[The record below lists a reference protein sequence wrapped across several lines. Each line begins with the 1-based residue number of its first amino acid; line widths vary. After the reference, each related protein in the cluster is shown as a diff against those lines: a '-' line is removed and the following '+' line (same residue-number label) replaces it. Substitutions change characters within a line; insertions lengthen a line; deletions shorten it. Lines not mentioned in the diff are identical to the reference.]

1 MPNEKKYRI
10 CSHSTNYF
18 DPFPVVTS
26 RVRSVLIQGENYM
39 KLCIV
44 GTGYVGLVSAA
55 CFAEMGNTV
64 SCVDVNPAVVD
75 KLNAGS
81 VHIFEP
87 GLEPMVRHSRADGRL
102 TFTTSLAQ
110 GIAEAD
116 CAFICVGTPPQ
127 PDGSC
132 DLSYVRQ
139 VASEIGQHMQKSMVV
154 VDKSTVPVGTADEVR
169 GLIEKELTKRGVD
182 LHVDVVSNPEFLKE
196 GDAIS
201 DFMKPDRVVI
211 GTDSENAA
219 ALMRE
224 LYAPFARTRDKIIG
238 MGVRSAEMTKY
249 AANCMLATKISFI
262 NEIATICTQVGAD
275 VRDVRTG
282 IGSDS
287 RIGYQFIYPGV
298 GYGGSCFPK
307 DVKALI
313 RTAENAGVRPELLNA
328 VEAVNARQ
336 KKYMA
341 SRVEEY
347 FAPQGGVAGKT
358 LAMWG
363 LAFKANTDDMR
374 EAAAITIINEL
385 TSRGMKIRAF
395 DPVAAENARAI
406 FADNKLVEIVD
417 DQYAACQ
424 GAQALMV
431 VTEWNQFRNPDFAK
445 VRSLL
450 TAPLLFDGRNLYSPT
465 TMAAHGFAY
474 FCIGRANA

>member
-1 MPNEKKYRI
+1 
-10 CSHSTNYF
+10 
-18 DPFPVVTS
+18 
-26 RVRSVLIQGENYM
+26 M

-224 LYAPFARTRDKIIG
+224 LYAPFARTRDKIIV

>member
-1 MPNEKKYRI
+1 LPNEKKYRI

-26 RVRSVLIQGENYM
+26 RVRSVLIQGEYYM

-102 TFTTSLAQ
+102 TFTTSLAE

-224 LYAPFARTRDKIIG
+224 LYAPFARTRDKIIV

-417 DQYAACQ
+417 DQYATCQ

>member
-1 MPNEKKYRI
+1 
-10 CSHSTNYF
+10 
-18 DPFPVVTS
+18 
-26 RVRSVLIQGENYM
+26 M
-39 KLCIV
+39 KLCII

-64 SCVDVNPAVVD
+64 TCVDVNPAVVE

-87 GLEPMVRHSRADGRL
+87 GLEPLVRHSRADGRL
-102 TFTTSLAQ
+102 TFTTRLEE
-110 GIAEAD
+110 GIANAD

-139 VASEIGQHMQKSMVV
+139 VACEIGRHMQKDLVV

-169 GLIEKELTKRGVD
+169 ALIDKELAARGVSYQ
-182 LHVDVVSNPEFLKE
+182 VDVVSNPEFLKE

-201 DFMKPDRVVI
+201 DFMKPDRVVL
-211 GTDSENAA
+211 GTDSERAA
-219 ALMRE
+219 SLMRE
-224 LYAPFARTRDKIIG
+224 LYSPFARTRDKIIV

-262 NEIATICTQVGAD
+262 NEIATICERVGAD

-282 IGSDS
+282 IGSDT

-313 RTAENAGVRPELLNA
+313 HTAEKAGVEPKLLNA
-328 VEAVNARQ
+328 VEDVNARQ
-336 KKYMA
+336 KKHMA
-341 SRVEEY
+341 DRIKEY
-347 FAPQGGVAGKT
+347 FAPQGGVKGKT
-358 LAMWG
+358 LALWG

-374 EAAAITIINEL
+374 EAAAISIVNEL
-385 TSRGMKIRAF
+385 TAAGMKVRAF
-395 DPVAAENARAI
+395 DPVAAENAHEI
-406 FADNKLVEIVD
+406 FKGNPLVEIMD
-417 DQYAACQ
+417 SQYGACE
-424 GAQALMV
+424 GAQGLLV
-431 VTEWNQFRNPDFAK
+431 VTEWNQFRNPDFDK
-445 VRSLL
+445 IKSLL
-450 TAPLLFDGRNLYSPT
+450 TAPLLFDGRNLYSPNV
-465 TMAAHGFAY
+465 MAQRGFAY
-474 FCIGRANA
+474 FCIGRRAD

>member
-64 SCVDVNPAVVD
+64 ICVDVNPAVVD

-169 GLIEKELTKRGVD
+169 GLIEKELTRRGVD

-224 LYAPFARTRDKIIG
+224 LYAPFARTRDKIIV

-395 DPVAAENARAI
+395 DPVAADNARTI